1 MPEWGDATM
10 ISTRI
15 YRLIPGA
22 PADDHNGRRAAHQGE
37 LVVRARS
44 SGEARAIAAR
54 AEAQA
59 AGVRLP
65 STGQVLASAFA
76 DPVLYF
82 TRLDDRGAFPDEGP
96 VGVLAGGFRA
106 PTGWVAHVD

>member
-1 MPEWGDATM
+1 VLIEIEHGLQVLEFTRFRTAKPEWGDATM

-22 PADDHNGRRAAHQGE
+22 PLDDHNWRRAAHQGE

-54 AEAQA
+54 AEARA
-59 AGVRLP
+59 AGVRQP
-65 STGQVLASAFA
+65 STGQVLASAVA
-76 DPVLYF
+76 DPVL
-82 TRLDDRGAFPDEGP
+82 
-96 VGVLAGGFRA
+96 
-106 PTGWVAHVD
+106 

>member
-1 MPEWGDATM
+1 M

-22 PADDHNGRRAAHQGE
+22 PLDDHNWRRAAHQGE

-44 SGEARAIAAR
+44 SGEARAIAAQ
-54 AEAQA
+54 AEARA
-59 AGVRLP
+59 AGVTQP
-65 STGQVLASAFA
+65 TTGQVMASAFE

-82 TRLDDRGAFPDEGP
+82 TRLDDRGTFPDEGP
-96 VGVLAGGFRA
+96 IGVLSGSFQV
-106 PTGWVAHVD
+106 PTGWLAHVD

>member
-1 MPEWGDATM
+1 MLTWGDAKM
-10 ISTRI
+10 LSTRI

-22 PADDHNGRRAAHQGE
+22 PRDDHNWRRAVHQGE
-37 LVVRARS
+37 IVVRARS
-44 SGEARAIAAR
+44 SGEARALAAR

-59 AGVRLP
+59 AGVRQP
-65 STGQVLASAFA
+65 STGQVLASAFT

-96 VGVLAGGFRA
+96 VGVVSGDLQA
-106 PTGWVAHVD
+106 PAGWVAHVD